1 MERKVVVRQAVIGD
15 LPRVVG
21 LFDAYRRYFG
31 QQSDPEGCAAF
42 LFDRFEHLESVMFLA
57 EEGETVRGFAHLY
70 PSFSSLTLQ
79 RVWILND
86 FFVSDG
92 FRHLGIGV
100 ALFAAVRLYA
110 EATLAK
116 GIELTVEHAN
126 VPGWKFWEKQGFAL
140 DTEFRTYFLKLP
152 TAY

>member
-1 MERKVVVRQAVIGD
+1 MTKVGGVFGAARGA
-15 LPRVVG
+15 
-21 LFDAYRRYFG
+21 AWRRW
-31 QQSDPEGCAAF
+31 
-42 LFDRFEHLESVMFLA
+42 
-57 EEGETVRGFAHLY
+57 TWRG
-70 PSFSSLTLQ
+70 
-79 RVWILND
+79 
-86 FFVSDG
+86 
-92 FRHLGIGV
+92 GV

-126 VPGWKFWEKQGFAL
+126 VPGWRFWEKQGFAL